1 MNPNEKYTPFKE
13 AKYCFVPSCKNNSI
27 KHKEKMFFVVP
38 SASKQDWCK
47 ALKEDITNYM
57 YWSTMRGRPKLKA
70 SLPQSLQPNISP
82 LREPQPSTSSAAIPM
97 EIDSVTEIKIL
108 LCNKGVQVKPKMAD
122 RTTNCSLSKI
132 KTAPSSF
139 CHDDDDFN
147 REQIDIDD
155 AIPSTQGST
164 TTTTSVDVSDI
175 TNENIQK
182 SFMLEI
188 IEKRPLDYIGLPQ
201 NYYWLINFFES
212 HLKLKSI
219 HIIITLYKIKNNLS
233 FRQISDMFCI
243 SLSTL
248 WRIFYKA
255 LYLLSNFFKQ
265 LIFCPPILTVKRN
278 LPSSF
283 KTNKEYSNIY
293 CIIDCFEI
301 EIEKPSKPIEQS
313 LTWSQYKNA
322 NTLKY
327 LLASTPDGFIVF
339 VSAGHGGRISDTN
352 IVEVSRFL
360 DVLPPNCSIL
370 ADRGFKHIDTLL
382 TKKGIKLL
390 RPPSVIKNVKLTKKE
405 AIQSKVI
412 ASLRIHIERVIRRIR
427 LFKLLKPHSVINNK
441 LIQYIDE
448 EVIIACG
455 LINLQSSIVKNC

>member
-1 MNPNEKYTPFKE
+1 MNLNEKYTPFKE

-47 ALKEDITNYM
+47 AVGVDCPKRSLYICEDHLNLKEDITNYM

-70 SLPQSLQPNISP
+70 SLPQSLLPNISP

-97 EIDSVTEIKIL
+97 EIDSVTENKMIL
-108 LCNKGVQVKPKMAD
+108 FCNKGVQVKPKMAD

-132 KTAPSSF
+132 KTAPLSF
-139 CHDDDDFN
+139 CQDDDDFN
-147 REQIDIDD
+147 SEQIDIDD
-155 AIPSTQGST
+155 AIPSTQ
-164 TTTTSVDVSDI
+164 
-175 TNENIQK
+175 
-182 SFMLEI
+182 
-188 IEKRPLDYIGLPQ
+188 
-201 NYYWLINFFES
+201 
-212 HLKLKSI
+212 
-219 HIIITLYKIKNNLS
+219 
-233 FRQISDMFCI
+233 
-243 SLSTL
+243 
-248 WRIFYKA
+248 
-255 LYLLSNFFKQ
+255 
-265 LIFCPPILTVKRN
+265 
-278 LPSSF
+278 
-283 KTNKEYSNIY
+283 
-293 CIIDCFEI
+293 DCFEI

-390 RPPSVIKNVKLTKKE
+390 RPPSVAKNVKLTKKE

-448 EVIIACG
+448 VVTIACG